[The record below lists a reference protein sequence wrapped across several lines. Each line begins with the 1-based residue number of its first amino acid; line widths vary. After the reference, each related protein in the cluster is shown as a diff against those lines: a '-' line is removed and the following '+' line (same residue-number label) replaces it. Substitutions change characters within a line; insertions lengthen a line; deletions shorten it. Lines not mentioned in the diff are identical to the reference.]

1 MKRKGFRSEF
11 ERGVAVFLIK
21 NKIKYEYE
29 LQYLEYQPKIKRYT
43 PDFFLPKQNI
53 FIEAKGF
60 FDLAD
65 RQKHLLVREQNPEF
79 DIRFLFVNA
88 KNKLNKSSKT
98 TYGQWCDKNKILW
111 AEKSIPQ
118 EWLI

>member
-43 PDFFLPKQNI
+43 PDFFLPKQKKMCLMC
-53 FIEAKGF
+53 ACCTRC
-60 FDLAD
+60 A
-65 RQKHLLVREQNPEF
+65 
-79 DIRFLFVNA
+79 
-88 KNKLNKSSKT
+88 
-98 TYGQWCDKNKILW
+98 
-111 AEKSIPQ
+111 
-118 EWLI
+118 